1 MPEQIKVNK
10 ELGIIEV
17 DSYDKVSYEDSMASL
32 ATLQTLMTETGIRKI
47 LSDTR
52 RQNFHPDMFKVYE
65 FGKRLPNNARI
76 AVIVSQ
82 AQPTAEAVSFL
93 DDVASNR
100 GVHIRLFS
108 SRNEAIEWLRA

>member
-17 DSYDKVSYEDSMASL
+17 DSRDKVSYEDSMASL
-32 ATLQTLMTETGIRKI
+32 ATLQTLMAETGIRKI

-65 FGKRLPNNARI
+65 FGKRLPNNAQI

-82 AQPTAEAVSFL
+82 AQPTAAAVSFL

-100 GVHIRLFS
+100 GVHIKLFG
-108 SRNEAIEWLRA
+108 SRKEAIEWLRA